1 MASQINPNN
10 IDGNYPVAGQDNNS
24 QGFRDNFTNTRV
36 NFQSAENEIN
46 ELQSKGIFK
55 TALAGETLDNNM
67 DDNLIYAALIRDFSA
82 VKVSPTGVSGTYT
95 LNYSA
100 GHYQTISTTGS
111 VTLAFS
117 NFPPA
122 GQYGLMRLQ
131 INITN
136 VAHTLTLPASVSLG
150 LSGIQGIS
158 PGTSGSINTIGF
170 ASTGYYEFAF
180 GSSDSGS
187 TITLFD
193 LNRALTNFDMADLDL
208 DDINASGYVSAVGNV
223 TGGNLRTSGTTS
235 AVGNVTGGNLVT
247 SGIVS
252 SSGNVIG
259 GNLVTAGTVSTTGN
273 VAAVNV
279 NGVIWP
285 TAGTMTQAPVRFAG
299 GSLTST
305 TSAGALEY
313 DGATLYATPVGG
325 SNSSGRGVWQTSHII
340 LTPSGDRTLS
350 QNTSAQAI
358 FDSPTNGEI
367 TLTAGTTYVM
377 EGLVTVTNTAAPS
390 ASHTYSISFAVSGS
404 LTSISYTVDATV
416 SAGAP
421 SAGTTT
427 VARAIGT
434 TVSAVQVTA
443 ASTASSEVAIFLIR
457 GVVRSSTSGTF
468 RPQIQ
473 FNTNA
478 PGGTS
483 AVSADSYFILT
494 PVGSS
499 LVTSVGN
506 WS

>member
-55 TALAGETLDNNM
+55 QAIAGTALDNNM
-67 DDNLIYAALIRDFSA
+67 ADNLIYAALIRDFSA
-82 VKVSPTGVSGTYT
+82 VKATPTGVSGTYT
-95 LNYSA
+95 LSYSA
-100 GHYQTISTTGS
+100 GHYQTISTTAG
-111 VTLAFS
+111 VTLAFTD
-117 NFPPA
+117 FPPA
-122 GQYGLMRLQ
+122 GQYGLMRIQ

-136 VAHTLTLPASVSLG
+136 VAHTLTLPAAVSLG

-158 PGTSGSINTIGF
+158 PGISGGINTITFG
-170 ASTGYYEFAF
+170 ATGYYEFAF
-180 GSSDSGS
+180 GSSDGGS

-193 LNRALTNFDMADLDL
+193 LNRALTDFSFADLSL
-208 DDINASGYVSAVGNV
+208 DDINASGYISAVGNV
-223 TGGNLRTSGTTS
+223 TGGNLRTAGTVSG
-235 AVGNVTGGNLVT
+235 V
-247 SGIVS
+247 
-252 SSGNVIG
+252 GNVIG
-259 GNLVTAGTVSTTGN
+259 GNLVTGGVVSASGNVVGGNIVTAGAVSSTGN
-273 VAAVNV
+273 VQAVNL
-279 NGVIWP
+279 NGVIRP
-285 TAGTMTQAPVRFAG
+285 TAGTLTQPPIQFTG
-299 GSLTST
+299 GTLTSST
-305 TSAGALEY
+305 VAGSVEY

-325 SNSSGRGVWQTSHII
+325 ASSSGRGVWPVDHII
-340 LTPSGDRTLS
+340 MTPSAGRVLT

-367 TLTAGTTYVM
+367 TLTAGTTYLM
-377 EGLVTVTNTAAPS
+377 EGMVTVTNTASPA
-390 ASHTYSISFAVSGS
+390 ASHSYSTSFATTAT
-404 LTSISYTVDATV
+404 LASISYTVDATV

-421 SAGTTT
+421 ASGSTTI
-427 VARAIGT
+427 ARAQAT
-434 TVSAVQVTA
+434 AVTALQVTA
-443 ASTASSEVAIFLIR
+443 ASTAISEVAVFLIR

-468 RPQIQ
+468 QPQIR

-483 AVSADSYFILT
+483 TVAADSYFRLT

-499 LVTSVGN
+499 LFTSVGN

>member
-1 MASQINPNN
+1 MSSQINPNN

-36 NFQSAENEIN
+36 NFQAAENEIN

-55 TALAGETLDNNM
+55 QAIAGTTLDNNM
-67 DDNLIYAALIRDFSA
+67 GDNLIYAALIRDFSA
-82 VKVSPTGVSGTYT
+82 VKASPTGVSGVYT
-95 LNYSA
+95 LSYSA

-131 INITN
+131 INITDI
-136 VAHTLTLPASVSLG
+136 AHTLTLPAAVSLG

-158 PGTSGSINTIGF
+158 PGLSGSINTITFG
-170 ASTGYYEFAF
+170 ATGYYEFAF
-180 GSSDSGS
+180 GSSDGGS

-193 LNRALTNFDMADLDL
+193 LNRALTDFSFADLTL
-208 DDINASGYVSAVGNV
+208 DDINASGYISAVGNV
-223 TGGNLRTSGTTS
+223 TGGNLRTSGTVS
-235 AVGNVTGGNLVT
+235 SIGNVIGGNIVT
-247 SGIVS
+247 AGTVS

-259 GNLVTAGTVSTTGN
+259 GNIVTTGTVSTTGN
-273 VAAVNV
+273 VTAVNV

-285 TAGTMTQAPVRFAG
+285 TTGTLSQASVRFSS
-299 GSLTST
+299 GSLTT
-305 TSAGALEY
+305 NTVAGALEY
-313 DGATLYATPVGG
+313 DGTVFYATPLGG
-325 SNSSGRGVWQTSHII
+325 SSASGRGVWLVDHII
-340 LTPSGDRTLS
+340 LTPSAGRVLT

-358 FDSPTNGEI
+358 FDNPTNGEI
-367 TLTAGTTYVM
+367 TLTAGMTYLM
-377 EGLVTVTNTAAPS
+377 EGMVTVTNTAAPS
-390 ASHTYSISFAVSGS
+390 ASHSYSISFAASGTLS
-404 LTSISYTVDATV
+404 SISYTVDATV

-421 SAGTTT
+421 ASGTTT
-427 VARAIGT
+427 VARASST
-434 TVSAVQVTA
+434 AVSALQVTA

-468 RPQIQ
+468 APQIR
-473 FNTNA
+473 FDSNA

-483 AVSADSYFILT
+483 TVAADSYFKLT
-494 PVGSS
+494 PVGTAS
-499 LVTSVGN
+499 VISVGN